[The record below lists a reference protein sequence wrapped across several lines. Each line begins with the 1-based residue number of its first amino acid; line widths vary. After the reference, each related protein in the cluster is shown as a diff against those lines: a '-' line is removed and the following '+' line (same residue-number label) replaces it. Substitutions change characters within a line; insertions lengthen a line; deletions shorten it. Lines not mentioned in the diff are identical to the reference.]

1 MATALQSI
9 KMYLAYETAHAHAH
23 GDAYDVAKAEIA
35 ALQELLKNTK
45 AELELCKK
53 LAVDQGYG
61 FMREQ
66 QTPEH
71 VVKAHTKHYFTWY
84 KR

>member
-1 MATALQSI
+1 MSAQQTIQAFVMIES
-9 KMYLAYETAHAHAH
+9 AHAHAH
-23 GDAYDVAKAEIA
+23 GDAYDVAKAEIV
-35 ALQELLKNTK
+35 ALQELLKSTK
-45 AELELCKK
+45 ASLELCKE

-71 VVKAHTKHYFTWY
+71 VVRAHTKHYFTWH